1 MTILEFFGFWI
12 LVCIIAIALTMVA
25 GLVWTIIDIVR
36 ILKRDD
42 TEEDDL

>member
-12 LVCIIAIALTMVA
+12 LVCIIAITLTMIT
-25 GLVWTIIDIVR
+25 GLVWTIIDIIR

-42 TEEDDL
+42 TEDDD